1 MEYVFVTWT
10 QNDPSMPREVYSEI
24 DASRREVRKVE
35 VFADGRYGFASSSLS
50 RGSTQLGL
58 EPLPPVEEIARE
70 KEFNL
75 RRGTAVEFEEMWK
88 RAGGGR

>member
-1 MEYVFVTWT
+1 
-10 QNDPSMPREVYSEI
+10 MPREVYSEI